1 MKITNIPT
9 EIKTTKTEI
18 TINKEVYN
26 IQVKNNL
33 SINEFNGMC
42 NSIVNSCF
50 DKNNTYLP
58 YLKNQLIKAY
68 TIDYY
73 TDIELSNNSEENSAL
88 YNNFGIVNTIL
99 EVIDFEQYNA
109 ILYAIDEM
117 IEMRIKKFDY
127 NSNKVKIAQYTISG
141 KFIRIWN
148 SISEAEY
155 ELRINNIYNAI
166 HKGGSSGNYQWKYYE
181 GNDSNITPLINTNT
195 KNKHFP
201 IQIFDKKT
209 GNFIS
214 EYNSV
219 QECVKNNSQFNSSQ
233 INRVLSGIIK
243 SHKGFVFKY
252 KDEDMI

>member
-18 TINKEVYN
+18 AINDVFYN

-73 TDIELSNNSEENSAL
+73 TDIELSKNSEENSAL

-99 EVIDFEQYNA
+99 ENIDFEQYNA

-127 NSNKVKIAQYTISG
+127 NDLAVSEMCGILGDIREFLQTVESKMKKFDTNKAIKDLSKFDINKLNGLTGIKAIWDKAVKNNDFNEILG
-141 KFIRIWN
+141 VD
-148 SISEAEY
+148 SEKSEKS
-155 ELRINNIYNAI
+155 ENKEEIVM
-166 HKGGSSGNYQWKYYE
+166 
-181 GNDSNITPLINTNT
+181 T
-195 KNKHFP
+195 KNK
-201 IQIFDKKT
+201 
-209 GNFIS
+209 
-214 EYNSV
+214 E
-219 QECVKNNSQFNSSQ
+219 
-233 INRVLSGIIK
+233 
-243 SHKGFVFKY
+243 
-252 KDEDMI
+252 

>member
-9 EIKTTKTEI
+9 EIKTTETQI
-18 TINKEVYN
+18 TINDVFYN

-73 TDIELSNNSEENSAL
+73 TDIELSKNSEENSAL

-99 EVIDFEQYNA
+99 EVIDYEQYNA
-109 ILYAIDEM
+109 VLYAVDEM

-127 NSNKVKIAQYTISG
+127 NDLAVSEMCGILGDIREFLQTAETKMKKFDTNKAIKDLSKFDINKIKSLTGIKSMWDKA
-141 KFIRIWN
+141 
-148 SISEAEY
+148 
-155 ELRINNIYNAI
+155 
-166 HKGGSSGNYQWKYYE
+166 
-181 GNDSNITPLINTNT
+181 T
-195 KNKHFP
+195 KNNDF
-201 IQIFDKKT
+201 
-209 GNFIS
+209 S
-214 EYNSV
+214 EILGVDS
-219 QECVKNNSQFNSSQ
+219 E
-233 INRVLSGIIK
+233 K
-243 SHKGFVFKY
+243 SEKSENKEEIVMTENK
-252 KDEDMI
+252 E

>member
-26 IQVKNNL
+26 IEVKNNL

-42 NSIVNSCF
+42 SSIVNGCF

-73 TDIELSNNSEENSAL
+73 TDIELSKNSEENSAL
-88 YNNFGIVNTIL
+88 YNNFGIVNIIL

-109 ILYAIDEM
+109 ILYAVDEM

-127 NSNKVKIAQYTISG
+127 NDLAVSEMCGILGDIREFLQTAETKIKKFDTNKAIKDLS
-141 KFIRIWN
+141 KFN
-148 SISEAEY
+148 PNK
-155 ELRINNIYNAI
+155 L
-166 HKGGSSGNYQWKYYE
+166 KGLAGIKAMW
-181 GNDSNITPLINTNT
+181 
-195 KNKHFP
+195 
-201 IQIFDKKT
+201 DKA
-209 GNFIS
+209 
-214 EYNSV
+214 
-219 QECVKNNSQFNSSQ
+219 VKNDDFSEILGVDSE
-233 INRVLSGIIK
+233 K
-243 SHKGFVFKY
+243 SENNENKEEITMTENK
-252 KDEDMI
+252 E